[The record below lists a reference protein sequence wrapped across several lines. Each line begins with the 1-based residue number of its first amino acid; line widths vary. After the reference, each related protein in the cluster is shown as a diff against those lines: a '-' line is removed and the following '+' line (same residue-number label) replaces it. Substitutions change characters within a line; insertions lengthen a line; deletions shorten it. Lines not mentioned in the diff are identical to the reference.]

1 MTGTTAGRVMR
12 TLMVAKQAPATH
24 HTPPIRALAF
34 SKGSRYLATAGA
46 STEVTIWDLKRKQ
59 KLKTLSGHA
68 DAIAAVQYSPGD
80 THVASAGREGVV
92 VLHSPVSGLV
102 VGTMVTPGT
111 CLRVSQIQAPAV
123 CPTRLTLF
131 ILQSGVSPTGA
142 PHGTVAVSSLHYSPH
157 RRQLLASASS
167 DGAVRVWD
175 TGVRRLTTTLS
186 TGFSSGMVGQNSQMV
201 GQGSVLA
208 GHRRAVLAARRSRH
222 RRGARGRE
230 FDFVGH

>member
-1 MTGTTAGRVMR
+1 MRCDVHCIQWSPTNGALACGGSDGRAHLLKPSGELLGRIPDAAPDDGYDGRPGDAHTDGRETGSSNAS
-12 TLMVAKQAPATH
+12 H
-24 HTPPIRALAF
+24 PPIRALAF

-111 CLRVSQIQAPAV
+111 CCAFPK
-123 CPTRLTLF
+123 
-131 ILQSGVSPTGA
+131 
-142 PHGTVAVSSLHYSPH
+142 
-157 RRQLLASASS
+157 
-167 DGAVRVWD
+167 
-175 TGVRRLTTTLS
+175 
-186 TGFSSGMVGQNSQMV
+186 
-201 GQGSVLA
+201 
-208 GHRRAVLAARRSRH
+208 SRH
-222 RRGARGRE
+222 RPFAQQVFDTFHFTIRCFAYRSAARNRRGFVVALLPAPPATPRE
-230 FDFVGH
+230 RVV